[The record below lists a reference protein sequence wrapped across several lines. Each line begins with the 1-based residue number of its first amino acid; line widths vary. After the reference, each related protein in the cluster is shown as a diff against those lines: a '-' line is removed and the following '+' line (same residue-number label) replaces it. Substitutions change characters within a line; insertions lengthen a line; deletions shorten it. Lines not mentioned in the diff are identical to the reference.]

1 MAGPSRWPPAVTGIA
16 SVNNNDPESTA
27 DTMTSHGIAVIVI
40 AVFVFFLLARGR
52 LSMELASL
60 TLLGALTL
68 LFHFFPFS
76 VGGEPIRATAF
87 FYGFGHE
94 ALIAIACLM
103 IHGHA
108 LVATGALEPLARLLG
123 RLWAWNSHVA
133 LLAVLVVGMALSGVI
148 NDTPV
153 VVLMIPLLVSV
164 ALRTGS
170 APSKTLMPMNFS
182 VIVGGMATTI
192 GTSTNLLVVSIAA
205 DLGLAPFGVFDFTPI
220 ALTAAVPALIYLWLI
235 APRLLTDRDPPMES
249 TERRVFQ
256 AVLHVEPGSYPDGR
270 TVGQTLERTGNRMRV
285 DRIQRGSAGD
295 YLMRLP
301 TLKLAAG
308 DRLFVR
314 DTPENIKEYEQALAS
329 KLHRVAHAA
338 PAAADASRTG
348 SDNGKHQS
356 EEESREQLAEIVI
369 TDDSDLAGRTLRD
382 LRFYDRYGLA
392 VIALHRPPIG
402 EILDRDLADVP
413 LASGDVLLVQGAIR
427 QIANLKGDPA
437 LLVLDG
443 RLDLPH
449 TLKAPVALT
458 VMFSVVAAAG
468 LGIVPIYV
476 GSLIGVI
483 ALLATRTVLVKNL
496 GRALKADVVLLIA
509 ASLALGKAVNDTGV
523 AQFVGALIADHTA
536 ALPPSLTLGI
546 LMATMAFMTNFV
558 SNNAAAAVG
567 TPLAIYIAHQLALPP
582 EPFVLAVLF
591 GCNLSFATPMGYQTN
606 VLIMGTAN
614 YRFSDY
620 VKVGVPL
627 VALLATVLSYALSM
641 KYFSGPM

>member
-1 MAGPSRWPPAVTGIA
+1 
-16 SVNNNDPESTA
+16 
-27 DTMTSHGIAVIVI
+27 MTSHGIAVIVI
-40 AVFVFFLLARGR
+40 AVLVFFLLARGR
-52 LSMELASL
+52 LSVELASL
-60 TLLGALTL
+60 ALLGALAL
-68 LFHFFPFS
+68 LFHFFPLA
-76 VGGEPIRATAF
+76 VDGEPIRATGF

-94 ALIAIACLM
+94 ALIAIAGLM

-133 LLAVLVVGMALSGVI
+133 LLAVLIVGMALSGVI

-170 APSKTLMPMNFS
+170 APSKTLMPMNFA
-182 VIVGGMATTI
+182 VLVGGMATTI

-205 DLGLAPFGVFDFTPI
+205 DLGVAPFGMFDFTPI

-235 APRLLTDRDPPMES
+235 APRLLADRRPPMES
-249 TERRVFQ
+249 TERRVFH

-270 TVGQTLERTGNRMRV
+270 TLAQTLERTGNRMRV
-285 DRIQRGSAGD
+285 ERIQRGSAGD

-314 DTPENIKEYEQALAS
+314 DTPENIKDYEQALAS
-329 KLHRVAHAA
+329 KLHRVAVSTA
-338 PAAADASRTG
+338 PDAGRTA
-348 SDNGKHQS
+348 SDIGKHHS
-356 EEESREQLAEIVI
+356 EEENREQLAEIVI
-369 TDDSDLAGRTLRD
+369 TDDSDLSGRTLRD
-382 LRFYDRYGLA
+382 ARFYDRYGLA
-392 VIALHRPPIG
+392 AIALHRPPIG
-402 EILDRDLADVP
+402 AILDHDLADVP
-413 LASGDVLLVQGAIR
+413 LASGDVLLVQGAMG
-427 QIANLKGDPA
+427 QIARLKGDPS

-449 TLKAPVALT
+449 TRKAPVALA
-458 VMFSVVAAAG
+458 VMFCVVAAAG
-468 LGIVPIYV
+468 LGVVPIYV

-483 ALLATRTVLVKNL
+483 MLLATRTVLVKNL

-509 ASLALGKAVNDTGV
+509 ASLALGKAVTDTGV
-523 AQFVGALIADHTA
+523 AQVIGALIADHTA
-536 ALPPSLTLGI
+536 ALPPGVTLGI

-567 TPLAIYIAHQLALPP
+567 TPLAIYIAHQLVLPP

-606 VLIMGTAN
+606 VLIMATAN
-614 YRFSDY
+614 YRFGDY

-641 KYFSGPM
+641 KYFG